1 MKAMLLEQFNQD
13 LKWSEVPDPEP
24 KSDEVLIRVRANG
37 VCATDLKMMDGIV
50 STVTLPHIL
59 GHEVAG
65 EIEQV
70 GADVPGLKIG
80 DHVTVYPTL
89 GCGYCDA
96 CRHGIENL
104 CLSAPRT
111 GFETNGGFAQYM
123 VTRGVNAIKVSP
135 DMPFEEAAILPD
147 AVAAVYYALTQRA
160 KVTVGETVLVIGVGG
175 LGIHALQIA
184 RIAGAKAIAVDVVPE
199 KLQAAKDLGAHAVIN
214 SREEDLCERVMDLTD
229 GQGADVVAEVV
240 GGSMVTEILKQ
251 SLSCIRIGGRLLVLG
266 YTYGEMLEVDTAD
279 VIYGQWSMLGTRA
292 SRLQDVVEVARLAE
306 SGLLKPIVSG
316 RYPLQEANQALATLR
331 ETSPLGRL
339 VLTSK

>member
-1 MKAMLLEQFNQD
+1 
-13 LKWSEVPDPEP
+13 
-24 KSDEVLIRVRANG
+24 
-37 VCATDLKMMDGIV
+37 MMDGVV

-70 GADVPGLKIG
+70 GADVPGLKPG

-111 GFETNGGFAQYM
+111 GFETDGGFAQYM

-199 KLQAAKDLGAHAVIN
+199 KLKAAKDLGAHAVIN
-214 SREEDLCERVMDLTD
+214 SSEEDLRERVMDLTD

-240 GGSMVTEILKQ
+240 GG
-251 SLSCIRIGGRLLVLG
+251 
-266 YTYGEMLEVDTAD
+266 
-279 VIYGQWSMLGTRA
+279 
-292 SRLQDVVEVARLAE
+292 
-306 SGLLKPIVSG
+306 
-316 RYPLQEANQALATLR
+316 
-331 ETSPLGRL
+331 
-339 VLTSK
+339 

>member
-1 MKAMLLEQFNQD
+1 MKAMLLEQYHRD
-13 LKWSEVPDPEP
+13 LKWTDVPDPEP
-24 KSDEVLIRVRANG
+24 GPQEVLIRVRANG

-50 STVTLPHIL
+50 PTVTLPHIL

-70 GADVPGLKIG
+70 GSDVPGLKPG

-104 CLSAPRT
+104 CLAAPRT
-111 GFETNGGFAQYM
+111 GFEANGGFAQFM
-123 VTRGVNAIKVSP
+123 VTRGTNAVKVSR
-135 DMPFEEAAILPD
+135 DMPFDEAAILPD

-160 KVTVGETVLVIGVGG
+160 KVGVGETVLIVGVGG
-175 LGIHALQIA
+175 LGIHALQVA
-184 RIAGAKAIAVDVVPE
+184 RIAGARVIAADVVPE
-199 KLQAAKDLGAHAVIN
+199 KLQAAKDLGAHAVVN
-214 SREEDLCERVMDLTD
+214 SSEGVLREQVMELTD
-229 GQGADVVAEVV
+229 GLGADIVAEVV
-240 GGSMVTEILKQ
+240 GGSRVTEILKQ

-266 YTYGEMLEVDTAD
+266 YTYSEMLTVDTAD
-279 VIYGQWSMLGTRA
+279 LVYGQWSMLGTRA

-306 SGLLKPIVSG
+306 SGQLKPVVSG
-316 RYPLQEANQALATLR
+316 RYPLEQANQALAALR

-339 VLTSK
+339 VLTS